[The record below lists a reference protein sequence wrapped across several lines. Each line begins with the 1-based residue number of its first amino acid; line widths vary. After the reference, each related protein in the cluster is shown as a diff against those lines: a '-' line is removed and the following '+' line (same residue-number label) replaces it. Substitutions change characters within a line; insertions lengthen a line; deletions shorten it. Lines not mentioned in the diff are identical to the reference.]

1 MPGYSGTVLG
11 ILGKGDSAAACPCR
25 LEFND
30 EGLTLIPEAG
40 PPLSLD
46 LGDIDELSPA
56 DYELHLKLYTGEKY
70 TLARLGKSYQ
80 DLLRELQEAYRE
92 RLVRCLLLE
101 DLEEIARYEGNA
113 RLESA
118 AGGFSAPAEIRLY
131 QSNLAVLPQSH
142 TGFQWRLA
150 DIETLSFDDSSYAIV
165 LRSSDEVLSLTRLA
179 KRTRELYDRIQ
190 AAMADVAG
198 RSALTVRSVF
208 PFLTPEQFQ
217 RVAELMKDGHVA
229 ATAKLASIHAGTD
242 RALAE
247 KIVSARLKPY
257 YEFLTSRAASCG
269 PYAGFKL
276 IRKDAGPD
284 SAGEEEIFAE
294 AETSGPA
301 SEAVLPDSVVIPPG
315 EEDSGESEAEVLHWF
330 IFPLRTQGAADM
342 PQVAAWEATS
352 RSGRATYL
360 FRLIPQGEVPASGD
374 PAKHAAA
381 IDEAVGRLNR
391 SLLLLNFRREPIY
404 LSDDA
409 LQMQP
414 RYRRYAIACRK
425 IPSLRQLRSSFLGRV
440 IHTSPQ
446 AWQQQVEHLLAAT
459 NQAIE
464 TS

>member
-1 MPGYSGTVLG
+1 MPAYSGTVLRTFG
-11 ILGKGDSAAACPCR
+11 EGDSAAACPCR

-30 EGLTLIPEAG
+30 ESLTLIPAAG

-46 LGDIDELSPA
+46 LGDIDEFSPA
-56 DYELHLKLYTGEKY
+56 DIELHLTLYTGEKF
-70 TLARLGKSYQ
+70 TLARFGKSFQ

-101 DLEEIARYEGNA
+101 DLEEIARFEGTA
-113 RLESA
+113 RLDSA

-150 DIETLSFDDSSYAIV
+150 DIETMSFDDSSYAIV

-179 KRTRELYDRIQ
+179 KRTRELYDRLQ
-190 AAMADVAG
+190 AAMADVTG

-217 RVAELMKDGHVA
+217 SVAELMKDGHVA
-229 ATAKLASIHAGTD
+229 AAAKLASIHPGTG
-242 RALAE
+242 RALTE

-276 IRKDAGPD
+276 IRKDAGLD
-284 SAGEEEIFAE
+284 SAEEEEIVGE
-294 AETSGPA
+294 AEGSGPA
-301 SEAVLPDSVVIPPG
+301 SEAVLPDGVVIPPG

-330 IFPLRTQGAADM
+330 IFPLRTPGAAEM
-342 PQVAAWEATS
+342 PQIAAWEATS
-352 RSGRATYL
+352 HSGRATYF
-360 FRLIPQGEVPASGD
+360 FRLIPPGEVQASAD
-374 PAKHAAA
+374 PARHAAA
-381 IDEAVGRLNR
+381 IDEAIGRLNR
-391 SLLLLNFRREPIY
+391 SLLMLNFRREPIY

-414 RYRRYAIACRK
+414 RYRRYTIACRK

-440 IHTSPQ
+440 IHTAPQ
-446 AWQQQVEHLLAAT
+446 AWQQQVEHLLAAMNHAT
-459 NQAIE
+459 EA
-464 TS
+464 S